1 MNNIR
6 FISLAFTVLL
16 VVSGCV
22 HQPQIPL
29 GSWNE
34 RQTQL
39 QQLNHWQ
46 VTGKLGVRV
55 PGDSGS
61 ANLRWRQTAAD
72 YTIDLSGPL
81 GSGRT
86 VINGQQG
93 EVSLQQAGE
102 PPHTAATAEELILYS
117 TGWTIPVTQLIYWV
131 RALPAPKQKVTHWE
145 KNAEDQLTLLEQ
157 AGWRIQY
164 SQYTAVTSAAG
175 NESILLPRRVVAEY
189 GEARLTLIIREWQL
203 DAAPTP
209 PTKK

>member
-1 MNNIR
+1 MPMPSIR
-6 FISLAFTVLL
+6 VALVVALL
-16 VVSGCV
+16 VLVGCV

-34 RQTQL
+34 RQAQL
-39 QQLNHWQ
+39 EKLSHWQ

-61 ANLRWRQTAAD
+61 ANLRWRQLDTH

-81 GSGRT
+81 GSGR
-86 VINGQQG
+86 VFIDGQPG

-102 PPHTAATAEELILYS
+102 PPHTAATAEELIHYS

-164 SQYTAVTSAAG
+164 SQYEAVTSAAG
-175 NESILLPRRVVAEY
+175 DESFLLPRRVVAEY
-189 GEARLTLIIREWQL
+189 GDARLTLVIREWAL
-203 DAAPTP
+203 DRAPLQP
-209 PTKK
+209 